1 MSFRDIFIISK
12 GTKVIFTITFSVSLL
27 AVLFAFFY
35 YRNLNR
41 SEDPRI
47 RNARTWLAEYDKTT
61 GGINSYQAFCLLD
74 SAYSVFRSL
83 PDYSSSFEV
92 GLIYNNKC
100 SALLLQAMYDT
111 SITESQKRYLLSRSM
126 IYCDSSISIYRNW
139 IREWHGLSISEITEK
154 ISPWMKED
162 DEAFR
167 GHNYKKIFAGRIRN
181 IISARQETPRRLSV
195 SLSNKGTIYRHMMM
209 PDSSLA
215 YYREALKLWK
225 DNRTAKSNLN
235 VLLGGEPIKPNL
247 IQSLF
252 PPDKNRQ

>member
-12 GTKVIFTITFSVSLL
+12 GTKVIFTITFSVSVL

-47 RNARTWLAEYDKTT
+47 RNARAWLAEYDKTT
-61 GGINSYQAFCLLD
+61 GGVDSYEAFYLLD

-83 PDYSSSFEV
+83 PDYRSSFEV

-100 SALLLQAMYDT
+100 SALLMQAIYDT
-111 SITESQKRYLLSRSM
+111 SITESQKRYLLSHSL
-126 IYCDSSISIYRNW
+126 IYCDSSIGIYRNW
-139 IREWHGLSISEITEK
+139 ISEWDGLSPAEIAEK
-154 ISPWMKED
+154 ISPGMKED

-167 GHNYKKIFAGRIRN
+167 GHNFRKIFKGRIRN
-181 IISARQETPRRLSV
+181 ITSARRETPRRLSV
-195 SLSNKGTIYRHMMM
+195 SLSNKGTIYRHLMM

-215 YYREALKLWK
+215 YYREALSLWK

-235 VLLGGEPIKPNL
+235 VLLGGEPLKPNL